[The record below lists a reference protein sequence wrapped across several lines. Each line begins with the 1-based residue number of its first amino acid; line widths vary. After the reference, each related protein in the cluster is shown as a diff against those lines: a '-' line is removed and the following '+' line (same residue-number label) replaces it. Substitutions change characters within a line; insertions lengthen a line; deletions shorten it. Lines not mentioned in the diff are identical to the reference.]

1 MGRADLWAVAMGIVV
16 AGGMAAWA
24 QAPAQTPAQTA
35 DPASSVQAPP
45 TQSQQGQGVTGG
57 KLHGQVKSGNVPL
70 PGVTVTAQNTLT
82 GKRYSTTTDI
92 SGAWLLTIPQN
103 GRYVIRTQF
112 AGFAVG
118 SQEAVLNA
126 ASHDQ
131 TVTFALTLAS
141 RAAEQ
146 ERQTDR
152 QAGEPNVQAAIRQM
166 AGSGAQNLSLMS
178 ALAADTETQ
187 AGTGG
192 AAGAALPSIAGNSDF
207 SGDSVAISGQT
218 GTVSPLAGVD
228 MDRIRDAVETLR
240 AQNSGPNGAQ
250 NGAQNVSGVG
260 IFASA
265 LGGGFGGGAGGGG
278 FGGGFGGGG
287 FGGGGFGGGG
297 FGGGGR
303 GSFRG
308 FNPGQPHGAIFWTGT
323 NSALNAEPFALRG
336 QAQDQPPSGSNRFG
350 LTFMSAPYIPH
361 LTKPSGKDT
370 MFLTLSGTRSST
382 PSDQYATVPTDA
394 ERAGDFS
401 AAGLPAIY
409 NPATLQQFSYNGTPN
424 VIPPSLIRPQAAALL
439 KYFPQPN
446 LPGAAE
452 NYHLLTTAQSNAT
465 QAGVRY
471 MRGLGP
477 NATLPTGGRGGGGGR
492 RNQNQ
497 GLRQSINFNYNWSHT
512 AQDDINIFPELG
524 GKGSLDSNA
533 VQAGYTV
540 GYHKFTDIF
549 NAGWNRSNSQSTNFF
564 TNGADVASEAGILGP
579 DGAPLNAS
587 PLNYGLPNVT
597 LSNITGLNEQQP
609 SFLLSQTI
617 SLTDVLSWIHG
628 KHNLR
633 FGGDYRRVH
642 RDLLSGSNATGS
654 FTFSGLF
661 TEDAAG
667 NLATGSSLA
676 DLLLGLPQE
685 TTIDSAVTKSYL
697 RDNVWDAYAQDD
709 WRALS
714 YLTLLYGLRY
724 EFFAPYT
731 EKYGHL
737 AVVDTNPAA
746 SFSGES
752 EVEAGGTGPFSGR
765 LPSSLV
771 FPFKRAIAPRV
782 GLALRLPKQTVVRA
796 GFGMNYTV
804 GAYSSFATTMAH
816 EPPFANEQTNE
827 EADASGN
834 PTSACARSTP
844 ANCLTLAEGFPSPN
858 STGNY
863 ALDPH
868 YTLPYVEVWNL
879 DVQKTLPWGVV
890 MNLGYNGAKGNHLDV
905 TTAPRATPSSP
916 NTDPTNLIFNY
927 EQAVAFSKFSAGTVR
942 VNKRLSSGFAVG
954 ANYQYSHSID
964 DAGALGGTST
974 IVAQN
979 WQDIAAEEGNS
990 SLDQRHKV
998 VGTYVY
1004 ELPFGKDKFWLT
1016 AGTASHI
1023 MEGFS
1028 VSGSYTFATGTPL
1041 TPSYQAAVSSV
1052 ACGTEGSL
1060 RPNQVPG
1067 ISPNPGAGSRLEWFN
1082 TAAFTAPASA
1092 PANYPCAVYGNA
1104 PRNSIA
1110 GPGTITNNM
1119 ALSKTMQM
1127 GDTRSMEIRATMNNV
1142 FNTVQYSGVDTSVTS
1157 PTFGQVIS
1165 TAGNGNGMRAFQ
1177 FMARFR
1183 F

>member
-1 MGRADLWAVAMGIVV
+1 MRRADLWAVAMGMVV
-16 AGGMAAWA
+16 AGGLAAWA
-24 QAPAQTPAQTA
+24 QHAGPQEPAQTTGQ
-35 DPASSVQAPP
+35 ASSVQAPS
-45 TQSQQGQGVTGG
+45 TQSLQVQGVTGG
-57 KLHGQVKSGNVPL
+57 RLHGQVKSGNIPL

-92 SGAWLLTIPQN
+92 SGAWSLTIPQN

-112 AGFAVG
+112 AAFAVG

-131 TVTFALTLAS
+131 TVTFALILAS
-141 RAAEQ
+141 RAAAQ
-146 ERQTDR
+146 ERQQDG
-152 QAGEPNVQAAIRQM
+152 QEGASGVQAAIRQL
-166 AGSGAQNLSLMS
+166 AGNGAQNLSLMS

-187 AGTGG
+187 AGTPG

-207 SGDSVAISGQT
+207 SGDSVAIAGQT
-218 GTVSPLAGVD
+218 GSVSPLAGLD

-240 AQNSGPNGAQ
+240 AQNGAM
-250 NGAQNVSGVG
+250 GGGVG
-260 IFASA
+260 ILAGV
-265 LGGGFGGGAGGGG
+265 LGGGG
-278 FGGGFGGGG
+278 FGGGPGGGLGGGG

-297 FGGGGR
+297 FGGGR
-303 GSFRG
+303 GNFRG
-308 FNPGQPHGAIFWTGT
+308 FNPGQPHGAVFWLGS
-323 NSALNAEPFALRG
+323 NSALNAQPFALRG
-336 QAQDQPPSGSNRFG
+336 QPQEQPPSGSNRFG
-350 LTFMSAPYIPH
+350 VTFMSVPYLPH

-394 ERAGDFS
+394 ERSGNFS
-401 AAGLPAIY
+401 ASGSPAIY
-409 NPATLQQFSYNGTPN
+409 DPATLQQFNYNGAPN
-424 VIPPSLIRPQAAALL
+424 VIPPTRVTSQAAALL
-439 KYFPQPN
+439 KYFPEPN
-446 LPGAAE
+446 LPGDVQ
-452 NYHLLTTAQSNAT
+452 NYHLLTTAQSNT
-465 QAGVRY
+465 TLAGVRY
-471 MRGLGP
+471 MRSLGA
-477 NATLPTGGRGGGGGR
+477 NATQPGGGRGGFGGGR
-492 RNQNQ
+492 ANQNQ
-497 GLRQSINFNYNWSHT
+497 GLRQSINFNYNWSHL

-524 GKGSLDSNA
+524 GKNSSDSNS

-540 GYHKFTDIF
+540 GYHKVTDIF
-549 NAGWNRSNSQSTNFF
+549 NAGWNRSTSQATNFF
-564 TNGADVASEAGILGP
+564 TNAIDAATQAGILGP
-579 DGAPLNAS
+579 GGAPLNAS

-609 SFLLSQTI
+609 SFLLTQTI
-617 SLTDVLSWIHG
+617 SLTDVVSWIHG

-633 FGGDYRRVH
+633 LGGDYRRVH
-642 RDLLSGSNATGS
+642 RDLLAGSNATGS

-667 NLATGSSLA
+667 DPITGSSLA

-709 WRALS
+709 WRALP
-714 YLTLLYGLRY
+714 YLTMTYGLRY
-724 EFFAPYT
+724 EFYAPYT

-737 AVVDTNPAA
+737 AVVDTNPTAG
-746 SFSGES
+746 FSGAS
-752 EVEAGGTGPFSGR
+752 EVEAGGAGPFSGG
-765 LPSSLV
+765 LPPSLV

-782 GLALRLPKQTVVRA
+782 GVALRLPKQTVVRA

-804 GAYSSFATTMAH
+804 GAYSSFASTMAH

-834 PTSACARSTP
+834 PTTACARNTP
-844 ANCLTLAEGFPSPN
+844 SNCLTLAQGFPAPN
-858 STGNY
+858 ITGNY

-868 YTLPYVEVWNL
+868 YQLPYVEVWNL

-890 MNLGYNGAKGNHLDV
+890 MNVGYSGSKGNHLDV
-905 TTAPRATPSSP
+905 TSAPRATPSSP
-916 NTDPTNLIFNY
+916 NTDPANLVFNY
-927 EQAVAFSKFSAGTVR
+927 EQPVAFSKFSAGTLR
-942 VNKRLSSGFAVG
+942 VNKRLSRGIAVG

-998 VGTYVY
+998 SGTYLY
-1004 ELPFGKDKFWLT
+1004 ELPFGKDKSWVT
-1016 AGTASHI
+1016 TGSASHI
-1023 MEGFS
+1023 LEGFS
-1028 VSGSYTFATGTPL
+1028 VSGNYTFATGTPL

-1060 RPNQVPG
+1060 RPDRVPG
-1067 ISPNPGAGSRLEWFN
+1067 VSLSSDAGSRLEWFN
-1082 TAAFTAPASA
+1082 TAAFTAPAGGS
-1092 PANYPCAVYGNA
+1092 ANYPCAVYGSA
-1104 PRNSIA
+1104 LRNSIA
-1110 GPGTITNNM
+1110 GPGTIANNL

-1127 GDTRSMEIRATMNNV
+1127 GDTRSMEIRATMNNA
-1142 FNTVQYSGVDTSVTS
+1142 FNTVQYSGVDTNVVS
-1157 PTFGQVIS
+1157 PSFGQVIS
-1165 TAGNGNGMRAFQ
+1165 TGNMRTFQ
-1177 FMARFR
+1177 FTARFR